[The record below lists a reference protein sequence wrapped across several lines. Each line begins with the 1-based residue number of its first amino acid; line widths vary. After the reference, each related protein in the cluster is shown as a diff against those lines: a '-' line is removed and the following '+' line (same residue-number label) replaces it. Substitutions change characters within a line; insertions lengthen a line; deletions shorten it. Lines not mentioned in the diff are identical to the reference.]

1 LLISVLLP
9 AAIAVIM
16 CSLGLTL
23 VPADFGRVLSTPR
36 GVLIGMLNL
45 AVISPLL
52 AFAVAGWLTGR
63 QSWPWAWSCSAL
75 LPAG

>member
-52 AFAVAGWLTGR
+52 AFAVVGWFDRAPELAVGIRAGR
-63 QSWPWAWSCSAL
+63 ISSA
-75 LPAG
+75 